1 MMGGIICS
9 VRLEGV
15 STVAKAKGL
24 KNKGKPSQ
32 RTARAEQGV
41 APLYK
46 PEIGKAYGI
55 LKANLMIDAECAE
68 VFGVSVSALQQWKTS
83 HQTMVAGM
91 RAGKAHQVELLRSA
105 VWLRAVGT
113 VIPEEKVL
121 SHKGYETDR
130 VITMKTVLPDTKAA
144 TWLLER
150 IAPEEFAPKKFEK
163 AASKVIDLSPVEF
176 DEFIERAKY
185 PKAYPAQL
193 DMAEFAFGEEFKDP
207 RMILGSRGY
216 GKTDY
221 VTIMRAAY
229 SVYLDTFT
237 DSKEDSIL
245 IITKSDKR
253 NQAIVREIFK
263 ACSLNGVEFDQANAS
278 TLRIRGHRGKDA
290 SVETLP
296 LGATSFRGRHPKR
309 IVMDDPVT
317 EDDTSAAARKRAKDV
332 YDEVYKLCKNI
343 VLIGQPV
350 HIADLYQ
357 ELRGL
362 VKKKEY
368 PWGTIPELDTD
379 LDAAKLAGVSAKSI
393 EASYHLRILSEGDMP
408 FEKVKVLDAWPE
420 GDSVAFLD
428 PSFTGGD
435 YSGLT
440 IMRGHFDGV
449 AIMGKAW
456 KRAWNHIAEDETENG
471 LLAVLLK
478 YGVKRLGVECNSL
491 GDMPLV
497 LLRKVLSPHG
507 IGVIGKISNGSKHSR
522 IMAAGVYAEKIH
534 MCAQSDP
541 EYKKHVVGYEYDVEY
556 DDAPDSLASCL
567 EMCGLIR
574 GKQTDTGK

>member
-1 MMGGIICS
+1 M
-9 VRLEGV
+9 
-15 STVAKAKGL
+15 AKAKGR
-24 KNKGKPSQ
+24 KTKGKPSE
-32 RTARAEQGV
+32 RTARAEQG
-41 APLYK
+41 APALYK

-113 VIPEEKVL
+113 VIPEEKVITY
-121 SHKGYETDR
+121 KGREWDR
-130 VITMKTVLPDTKAA
+130 YVTMKTVLPDTKAA

-150 IAPEEFAPKKFEK
+150 IAPEEFAPKKFEQ
-163 AASKVIDLSPVEF
+163 AASKIVDLSPVEF

-193 DMAEFAFGEEFKDP
+193 DMAEFAFGELNEP

-221 VTIMRAAY
+221 VTILRAAY
-229 SVYLDTFT
+229 CVYLDSFT
-237 DSKEDSIL
+237 DTKEDSIL

-278 TLRIRGHRGKDA
+278 TLRIVGHRGKDA

-296 LGATSFRGRHPKR
+296 LGATGFRGRHPKR
-309 IVMDDPVT
+309 VIMDDPVT
-317 EDDTSAAARKRAKDV
+317 EEDTSAAARKRAKDV

-350 HIADLYQ
+350 HMIDLYQ
-357 ELRGL
+357 QLRVL
-362 VKKKEY
+362 IKKKEY

-393 EASYHLRILSEGDMP
+393 EASYHLKILSDGEMP
-408 FEKVKVLDAWPE
+408 FEKVKVLQEWPAGDAL
-420 GDSVAFLD
+420 AFLD

-440 IMRGHFDGV
+440 ILRGHFDGV
-449 AIMGKAW
+449 AVMGKAW
-456 KRAWNHIAEDETENG
+456 KRAWNHCLDGDDG
-471 LLAVLLK
+471 LVAACVK

-497 LLRKVLSPHG
+497 LLREKLGAHG
-507 IGVIGKISNGSKHSR
+507 IGVVGKISNGAKHSR
-522 IMAAGVYAEKIH
+522 IMAAGVYAENIH
-534 MCAQSDP
+534 LCVESDP
-541 EYKKHVVGYEYDVEY
+541 DYKKQVIAYEYGADF

-574 GKQTDTGK
+574 GKQSDTGK